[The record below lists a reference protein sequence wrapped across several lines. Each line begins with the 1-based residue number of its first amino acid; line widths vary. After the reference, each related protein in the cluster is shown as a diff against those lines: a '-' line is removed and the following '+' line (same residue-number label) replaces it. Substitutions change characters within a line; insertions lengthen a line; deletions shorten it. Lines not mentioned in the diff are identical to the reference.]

1 MILYIYFYEL
11 IATFSSSIFSIV
23 VLRLPFHDIDCYV
36 CELNTNMVESNGDS
50 FFMLHFTISKISL

>member
-36 CELNTNMVESNGDS
+36 CELNTNMVESNGDPI
-50 FFMLHFTISKISL
+50 FYATFYY

>member
-11 IATFSSSIFSIV
+11 IATFCSSIFFYS
-23 VLRLPFHDIDCYV
+23 RSASAFHDIDCYV